1 MYKKISLLKFH
12 KVEKSG
18 LAART
23 CSDKESDSLSF
34 SPFFLYNKED
44 INYISWNTHF
54 LHNFYS
60 LRTDSACWVNFT
72 FAQFFQRFA

>member
-1 MYKKISLLKFH
+1 MYRKISLLKFH

-44 INYISWNTHF
+44 INYIS
-54 LHNFYS
+54 
-60 LRTDSACWVNFT
+60 
-72 FAQFFQRFA
+72 